1 MYTQQLKRLKQW
13 LLHENGVRL
22 VVLLGVI
29 GLVMILLSGL
39 HDTGSKETKSSVS
52 AESATD
58 ASLLTAETYCRDLEE
73 QLQQI
78 LGRIDGVGAC
88 QVLVTANNTASYVY
102 QQDASVSEDA
112 GHSSSQQ
119 QCVLVNSSGT
129 ESPLLETIVHP
140 KINGLVIV
148 CEGGDRN
155 VVKEQIIRAVSAAL
169 NLRTS
174 QICVAKQTS

>member
-88 QVLVTANNTASYVY
+88 QVLVTANNTAS
-102 QQDASVSEDA
+102 
-112 GHSSSQQ
+112 
-119 QCVLVNSSGT
+119 C
-129 ESPLLETIVHP
+129 
-140 KINGLVIV
+140 
-148 CEGGDRN
+148 
-155 VVKEQIIRAVSAAL
+155 
-169 NLRTS
+169 
-174 QICVAKQTS
+174 